1 MTTASAL
8 VVIDMQNDFCLPES
22 ALCVKGALGC
32 LSHVIN
38 AVDKARKAKVPV
50 IWVIREHHPSG
61 QSRPPP
67 SVAATFLT
75 HFYHVAKAPTPHPQS
90 VSLLSHQF
98 LLSFSGVDVEIF
110 RSKLFDHRGHGCT
123 VPGTHGAALVDGLA
137 VASGELVVI
146 KKRFSAFMHTN
157 LESLLRR
164 LGVQHVVIAGVQ
176 TPNCIR
182 QTAFDAVGLDFPDVT
197 VLEDATASAV
207 PEVQDAN
214 LYDMRN
220 VGIHVVTVAQWAATL
235 PCDS

>member
-1 MTTASAL
+1 M
-8 VVIDMQNDFCLPES
+8 
-22 ALCVKGALGC
+22 
-32 LSHVIN
+32 
-38 AVDKARKAKVPV
+38 
-50 IWVIREHHPSG
+50 
-61 QSRPPP
+61 
-67 SVAATFLT
+67 
-75 HFYHVAKAPTPHPQS
+75 
-90 VSLLSHQF
+90 
-98 LLSFSGVDVEIF
+98 
-110 RSKLFDHRGHGCT
+110 
-123 VPGTHGAALVDGLA
+123 
-137 VASGELVVI
+137 VI